1 MVTSPKPTLVEREPV
16 ESAPTQREPVHTY
29 HAQANLFEAD
39 LKQPLMEKIP
49 PRKQVKLPKDGHYQF
64 KQSDPFRFE
73 GIVSYQSGYTQ
84 VAGHRSTRA
93 GHGFTTLATA
103 VVEGLNVLDVV
114 TADRVVGQ
122 ISTEHPLFPDG
133 PVPAVTF
140 LGTRFDNLRIGGHPV
155 TVNRHLRIIGPRRG
169 REISYFDDESVSQRV
184 SAQYASL
191 QTNFEKV
198 SNENRDLEE
207 ELSGWMRE
215 RYPMGRPPIQA
226 VDNGNRTLQC
236 SLVDSVAIEQG
247 PGVRPHGNLHYVTFG
262 HVIHVPHFGKIVLAE
277 LTVNFEKAQKANKPV
292 DQEHDKY
299 TFELKMIHLDM
310 GCLAKGTTTVVSLS
324 SNGTGSGGGGGG
336 H

>member
-1 MVTSPKPTLVEREPV
+1 MATSPKPTLVEREPV
-16 ESAPTQREPVHTY
+16 EGTPVQREPVHTY
-29 HAQANLFEAD
+29 HAQANLLEAD
-39 LKQPLMEKIP
+39 LKQPLMEKIT
-49 PRKQVKLPKDGHYQF
+49 PRKQVKLPRDGHYQF

-73 GIVSYQSGYTQ
+73 GIISYQSGYTQ

-122 ISTEHPLFPDG
+122 ISTEHPLFPEG

-169 REISYFDDESVSQRV
+169 MEVSYFDDESVVRRV
-184 SAQYASL
+184 SDQYASL
-191 QTNFEKV
+191 HTDFEKV
-198 SNENRDLEE
+198 RNDNRDLED

-215 RYPMGRPPIQA
+215 RYPIDRPPVRA
-226 VDNGNRTLQC
+226 ADNGSRTLQC
-236 SLVDSVAIEQG
+236 SLVDSVAIEQA
-247 PGVRPHGNLHYVTFG
+247 PGVRPNGNLNLHHVTFG

-277 LTVNFEKAQKANKPV
+277 LTLNFEKAQKAKKPE

-299 TFELKMIHLDM
+299 TFELKMIHVDM
-310 GCLAKGTTTVVSLS
+310 GCLAKGTATVVTLDA
-324 SNGTGSGGGGGG
+324 NGGGKG
-336 H
+336 